1 MLIGILTGLLLL
13 PVLYGGGERIARASS
28 VLVPV
33 MTVAYLAAGA
43 AILWMHRDQLPDAFA
58 AILSGALEPLAAGG
72 GVFGLLT
79 AHAVSDGFAKG
90 VFSNEAGMGSAPIA
104 HGCTTGAKPCE
115 EGMLGAVEV
124 FLDTFVVCLMTALVI
139 LVTGATKAAAWGFP

>member
-1 MLIGILTGLLLL
+1 MVST
-13 PVLYGGGERIARASS
+13 VWS
-28 VLVPV
+28 VESP
-33 MTVAYLAAGA
+33 LATE
-43 AILWMHRDQLPDAFA
+43 
-58 AILSGALEPLAAGG
+58 SLAAGG
-72 GVFGLLT
+72 GVLGLLT

-139 LVTGATKAAAWGFP
+139 LVTGANESGRMGLSMTAAAFSELFCEYGGRCVGCTRWALPFRWPQPPTFP